1 MVFGIWAWIV
11 LFAVLGALL
20 LWRGMK
26 GNDNRS
32 CLADLGRLL
41 LLLAWIIFLGVL
53 LKSCIIDKL

>member
-32 CLADLGRLL
+32 CLARFGTLVVVACLDNISGRL
-41 LLLAWIIFLGVL
+41 AQVVYY
-53 LKSCIIDKL
+53 

>member
-20 LWRGMK
+20 LWGGMK
-26 GNDNRS
+26 GSDNRS